1 MKMFKSIKTLFLTKI
16 SHYEYDEKIN
26 IILSPELYWVRIFD
40 IPIKNKNDVVK
51 VMPSFFESFLD
62 VDNYKFYVI
71 ELEDNKKL
79 CFAYDESLI
88 TKTIQDANLT
98 LNQISNI
105 FFAQTELNSLKLF
118 NINDDCF
125 SYQDEILVK
134 IPKEFV
140 DDDKVIKYDLD
151 HIILSKNKI
160 YIKTTNKYIDNKN
173 LYILS
178 FLFMILAFVNFGK
191 SYINENNINALIL
204 KKANI
209 KKEYKILPTMM
220 QTKSMIRIIENKQ
233 KKQIELRDILKKAFN
248 SNKKKIKKISFNN
261 GQVYYE

>member
-1 MKMFKSIKTLFLTKI
+1 MKIFKSIKTLFLTKT
-16 SHYEYDEKIN
+16 SYYECDEKIN

-118 NINDDCF
+118 HIH
-125 SYQDEILVK
+125 K
-134 IPKEFV
+134 
-140 DDDKVIKYDLD
+140 IKY
-151 HIILSKNKI
+151 
-160 YIKTTNKYIDNKN
+160 
-173 LYILS
+173 
-178 FLFMILAFVNFGK
+178 
-191 SYINENNINALIL
+191 
-204 KKANI
+204 
-209 KKEYKILPTMM
+209 
-220 QTKSMIRIIENKQ
+220 
-233 KKQIELRDILKKAFN
+233 
-248 SNKKKIKKISFNN
+248 
-261 GQVYYE
+261 